1 LLVTQ
6 LQLFSALVER
16 NSRKLLF
23 LLSKEL
29 TMERSV
35 VSYVVLAIHVR
46 GCRGELLLILLETA
60 TSERWIQFV
69 LCVLRIKV
77 I

>member
-1 LLVTQ
+1 
-6 LQLFSALVER
+6 
-16 NSRKLLF
+16 
-23 LLSKEL
+23 
-29 TMERSV
+29 MERSV